1 MAVVECGGV
10 GYACRISYQTY
21 SKLCA
26 VGEEIFLY
34 TILSVSMR
42 EGNLELYGF
51 LSAQERRC
59 FSMLTGVGSVGGKAA
74 LAILSELTPEH
85 LALVV
90 ASGDSKTLTK
100 VKGVGTKMAQRIV
113 LELKDQIAKEQG
125 GVLSAANLSAEVAP
139 PAESEVAEAL
149 SALTVLGY
157 TQLEVMPILAKLPA
171 ELSATELIKETLKAI
186 GKRR

>member
-1 MAVVECGGV
+1 MIDSLHGTLIAKEMNMAVVECGGV

-26 VGEEIFLY
+26 VGEEVFLY

-42 EGNLELYGF
+42 EG
-51 LSAQERRC
+51 
-59 FSMLTGVGSVGGKAA
+59 VGSVGGKSA
-74 LAILSELTPEH
+74 LAILSELTPER

-100 VKGVGTKMAQRIV
+100 VKGIGTKMAQRIV
-113 LELKDQIAKEQG
+113 LELKDKIAKEQG

-186 GKRR
+186 GKRC